1 MTSEEEQV
9 NEKIKQEL
17 DKLGNEPKFSEE
29 LEIKSISEMETY
41 ANSLWHTYV
50 KISSLEYQYPD
61 QIEVIK
67 KASLD
72 LLGKYSGINQH
83 IGKLLLKL
91 KPKSLEQDNYFKDL
105 AAQKFIIAGRK
116 LFDFL
121 QGKGVKSDCLV
132 EEKEGIKSFVSTKS
146 EYHRVRELINKA
158 ESIYEDLAVYYTSKN
173 NYNMAHIYYYLV
185 GELLVKEISY
195 GKKIDDWMMYDD
207 FEFGNIFYWAGLAF
221 MKCYKS
227 LKDKYILSSHGP
239 PSVSF
244 IDSAI
249 SEVFSLGNRGL
260 MPEQL
265 AIKCFEA
272 AKPFLLK
279 SGEKIVY
286 AKVQDYLYELKSELN
301 DFEKNVIELFIKISR
316 EFLKKENIVIK
327 KTSGNLQEGDVR
339 DYFLSCANVV
349 IEEIAV
355 AESMKCKGET
365 DLILFGKDNFRN
377 NLEGVSEFKVWP
389 RNDYK
394 EVIKQIKSYLTDFES
409 FGIIVMINEGK
420 ESINDKYKKEI
431 IDTDELI
438 VPDSFEKISFGNTAF
453 EYFKSRSFLDESK
466 TKEIPIYHIIL
477 NAGNLL
483 DKTPKPKNP
492 ESLDKK

>member
-1 MTSEEEQV
+1 MDEDVKKAIQ
-9 NEKIKQEL
+9 EKL
-17 DKLGNEPKFSEE
+17 DKLGDEPNFSDK
-29 LEIKSISEMETY
+29 LEIKSISEMESY
-41 ANSLWHTYV
+41 ANSLWHSYV
-50 KISSLEYQYPD
+50 QISSLKYQYPD
-61 QIEVIK
+61 QTEIIK
-67 KASLD
+67 EKSLD
-72 LLGKYSGINQH
+72 LLDRYARINQR
-83 IGKLLLKL
+83 IGELLLKL
-91 KPKSLEQDNYFKDL
+91 KPKSLEQDYYFKDL

-132 EEKEGIKSFVSTKS
+132 EEKEGVKSFVSKKS
-146 EYHRVRELINKA
+146 EYHVVRELLNKA

-173 NYNMAHIYYYLV
+173 NYEMAHIYYYLV
-185 GELLVKEISY
+185 GELLIKEIFY

-227 LKDKYILSSHGP
+227 LKDKYILTSHGQ

-265 AIKCFEA
+265 AIKSFEA
-272 AKPFLLK
+272 SKPFLLK

-286 AKVQDYLYELKSELN
+286 AKVQDHLYELKSELN

-316 EFLKKENIVIK
+316 EFLRKENIVIK

-339 DYFLSCANVV
+339 DYFLSCVNVV
-349 IEEIAV
+349 INEIAV
-355 AESMKCKGET
+355 AESLKCNGET
-365 DLILFGKDNFRN
+365 DLILFGKDNFRT
-377 NLEGVSEFKVWP
+377 NLESVSEFKVWP

-394 EVIKQIKSYLTDFES
+394 DVIKQIKSYLTDFES

-420 ESINDKYKKEI
+420 ESINNKYKEEI
-431 IDTDELI
+431 IDKDELL
-438 VPDSFEKISFGNTAF
+438 VLDSFEKLSFGNTSF
-453 EYFKSRSFLDESK
+453 EYFKTRSFLDSAK
-466 TKEIPIYHIIL
+466 TKSVPLYHLIL
-477 NAGNLL
+477 NAGKLL
-483 DKTPKPKNP
+483 NKGV
-492 ESLDKK
+492 S

>member
-1 MTSEEEQV
+1 MDEDINKVIQ
-9 NEKIKQEL
+9 EKL
-17 DKLGNEPKFSEE
+17 DELGNEPKFSDK
-29 LEIKSISEMETY
+29 LEIKSISEMESY
-41 ANSLWHTYV
+41 ANSLWHSYV
-50 KISSLEYQYPD
+50 QISSLEYQYPD
-61 QIEVIK
+61 QVEIIK
-67 KASLD
+67 EKSLD
-72 LLGKYSGINQH
+72 LLGRYAEINQR
-83 IGKLLLKL
+83 IGELILKL
-91 KPKSLEQDNYFKDL
+91 KPKSPEQDNYFKDL

-132 EEKEGIKSFVSTKS
+132 EEKDGVKSFVSTKS
-146 EYHRVRELINKA
+146 EYHAIRELLNKA

-173 NYNMAHIYYYLV
+173 NYEMVHIYYYLV
-185 GELLVKEISY
+185 GELLIKEISY
-195 GKKIDDWMMYDD
+195 GKKIGDWMMYDD

-227 LKDKYILSSHGP
+227 LKDKYILKSHGP

-244 IDSAI
+244 INSAI

-265 AIKCFEA
+265 AIKSFEA

-301 DFEKNVIELFIKISR
+301 DFEKNVIELFVKISR
-316 EFLKKENIVIK
+316 EFLRKENIVIK

-339 DYFLSCANVV
+339 DYFLSCVNVV
-349 IEEIAV
+349 INEIAV
-355 AESMKCKGET
+355 AESLKCNGET

-377 NLEGVSEFKVWP
+377 NLESVSEFKVWP

-394 EVIKQIKSYLTDFES
+394 DVIKQIKSYLTDFES
-409 FGIIVMINEGK
+409 FGIIVMINGGK
-420 ESINDKYKKEI
+420 ESINNKYKEEI
-431 IDTDELI
+431 IDKDELL
-438 VPDSFEKISFGNTAF
+438 VPDSFEKLSFGNTGF
-453 EYFKSRSFLDESK
+453 EYFKTRSFLDSAK
-466 TKEIPIYHIIL
+466 TKSVPLYHLIL
-477 NAGNLL
+477 NAGKLL
-483 DKTPKPKNP
+483 NK
-492 ESLDKK
+492 EVS

>member
-1 MTSEEEQV
+1 MEKEVNKIIEEEL
-9 NEKIKQEL
+9 EKLGDEPEFL
-17 DKLGNEPKFSEE
+17 DK
-29 LEIKSISEMETY
+29 LEIKSISEMENY
-41 ANSLWHTYV
+41 ANALWHSYV
-50 KISSLEYQYPD
+50 QISSLKYQYPG
-61 QIEVIK
+61 QIEIIK
-67 KASLD
+67 EKSLD
-72 LLGKYSGINQH
+72 LLGRYSGINQR
-83 IGKLLLKL
+83 IGELLLKL
-91 KPKSLEQDNYFKDL
+91 KPKSPEQDIYFKDM

-116 LFDFL
+116 LFNFL
-121 QGKGVKSDCLV
+121 QGKGIKSDCLV
-132 EEKEGIKSFVSTKS
+132 EEKDGVKSFCSTKS
-146 EYHRVRELINKA
+146 EYHKVRELINKA

-185 GELLVKEISY
+185 GELLIKEISY
-195 GKKIDDWMMYDD
+195 GKKINDWMMYDN

-227 LKDKYILSSHGP
+227 LKDKYILTSHGP

-265 AIKCFEA
+265 AIRSFEA

-279 SGEKIVY
+279 SGEKIIY
-286 AKVQDYLYELKSELN
+286 AKIQDYLYELKSELN

-316 EFLKKENIVIK
+316 EFLRKENIVIK

-349 IEEIAV
+349 INEIAV
-355 AESMKCKGET
+355 AESLKSKGKT

-377 NLEGVSEFKVWP
+377 NLESVSEFKVWP

-394 EVIKQIKSYLTDFES
+394 DVIKQIKSYLTDFES

-420 ESINDKYKKEI
+420 ESINNKYKEEI
-431 IDTDELI
+431 IDQDGLM
-438 VPDSFEKISFGNTAF
+438 VSDSFEKLSFGDTSF
-453 EYFKSRSFLDESK
+453 EYFKTRSFLDESK

-483 DKTPKPKNP
+483 DKKDG
-492 ESLDKK
+492 SLKKSNLKK